1 MIKQDKL
8 TDINDIFPLFG
19 SSGDVLISK
28 YGDYALL
35 YEVHMPELNSLDA
48 EDYTGINSAFTKA
61 VNQLPEEL
69 ILQRS
74 DFCYPDLVTV
84 DPDPGSYLDKRFAY
98 HIGERPIIR
107 NRSYFTFIRRSKL
120 VSKHTLFSNFLQ
132 VKKGY
137 FTEDHYSAPE
147 VYAFEMQVAKFL
159 ESITTAYN
167 DPGKKITFTR
177 LNGEDAWELCA
188 GKYFSGDL
196 TGGKADNSPEIDNSL
211 PEQLIV
217 GNQYV
222 NVFAHNTDG
231 YPQFLETSVL
241 DDELSRKGHN
251 ELEIS
256 MFNKLAY
263 TLPFPHI
270 LTNVYFPLNQRQAK
284 ESLESKL
291 KLFSATAIGSSYN
304 AAKLK
309 NLSDFINALN
319 EHEQLRLIGHYFNVI
334 VLSSVTDRDQHL
346 KNLALTAN
354 RLDDKG
360 VRYNRQ
366 NHSILN
372 SFMWSMPGAARMI
385 PEDEYSVNIT
395 EHMLCYQIWEGN
407 TATALKGVRFC
418 DRKSGVPL
426 QVDLWNYPGL
436 QNHNQ
441 VTIGPSGTGKSFLLG
456 HIVRHY
462 IHQQTDVVIVDIGA
476 SYKKLSILEKEVS
489 KLGTIIE
496 SNKDN
501 PFNFNPFLIAVKQGN
516 AYYLRDAYDDGE
528 DDKNDKLNFISSLIF
543 TAWKAENEKISTEVY
558 TVLTEMI
565 ELYYAYFNER
575 SKEEMETRGS
585 TTDFDYPNFKGFYN
599 FFLEQFKK
607 VYPDLSEKHFDLQSF
622 RLVLK
627 AFATGQYKN
636 LFNCATNPDIFNDR
650 FVIFE
655 LEYIKDDKVLF
666 PITALLIMQVV
677 IQKMIRQKKTRKL
690 YFLLDEVWKILSSSM
705 QPFVKYMYKTARK
718 HGGGINIATQ
728 EFKDINSSGIGDT
741 IIGNSDTKI
750 LLRQK
755 KDVYEDLRTGFSL
768 TQHQLDLLY
777 SLRIEATFREVFFIF
792 LDKAKV
798 YRLEVSP
805 TEVAIHTSSDQDKR
819 AIYEDYDRHGNM
831 QLAVKKFVEHKFN
844 INPLIE

>member
-1 MIKQDKL
+1 MKKPGKT
-8 TDINDIFPLFG
+8 TDINDIFPLYG
-19 SSGDVLISK
+19 SSGDVIISK
-28 YGDYALL
+28 YGDYALI

-48 EDYTGINSAFTKA
+48 EDYTGINAAFTKA
-61 VNQLPEEL
+61 LNQLPEEI

-74 DFCYPDLVTV
+74 DFCYPDLVSV
-84 DPDPGSYLDKRFAY
+84 DPDPESYLDKRFAY

-107 NRSYFTFIRRSKL
+107 NRSYFTFIRKSAV
-120 VSKHTLFSNFLQ
+120 VSKHTLFSNFQ
-132 VKKGY
+132 QIKKGY
-137 FTEDHYSAPE
+137 FMENHYSAAM
-147 VYAFEMQVAKFL
+147 VYAFQMQVAKFL
-159 ESITTAYN
+159 ESITTAYH
-167 DPGKKITFTR
+167 DPGKKITFR
-177 LNGEDAWELCA
+177 LLKGDEAWDLCA
-188 GKYFSGDL
+188 GKYFSGNLDS
-196 TGGKADNSPEIDNSL
+196 GQAGNSPEIDNSL
-211 PEQLIV
+211 PEQLIA

-222 NVFAHNTDG
+222 NIFAHNTDG
-231 YPQFLETSVL
+231 YPQSLETSVL
-241 DDELSRKGHN
+241 DEELSRKGHN

-270 LTNVYFPLNQRQAK
+270 LTNVYVPLNQRQAK
-284 ESLESKL
+284 EALESKL

-304 AAKLK
+304 SAKLK
-309 NLSDFINALN
+309 NLSDFIDALN
-319 EHEQLRLIGHYFNVI
+319 AYEQLRLVGHYFNVI
-334 VLSSVTDRDQHL
+334 VFSSVTDREQHL
-346 KNLALTAN
+346 KNLAMTSN

-372 SFMWSMPGAARMI
+372 SFVWSMPGAARMI
-385 PEDEYSVNIT
+385 PEEEYSVNIT

-407 TATALKGVRFC
+407 TVSALKGVRFC

-426 QVDLWNYPGL
+426 QVDLWNYPGI

-441 VTIGPSGTGKSFLLG
+441 MTIGPSGMGKSFLLG
-456 HIVRHY
+456 HLVRHF
-462 IHQQTDVVIVDIGA
+462 IHQETDVVIVDIGA
-476 SYKKLSILEKEVS
+476 SYKKLSMLEKEIS
-489 KLGTIIE
+489 KIGTIIE
-496 SNKDN
+496 SNKEH
-501 PFNFNPFLIAVKQGN
+501 PFNFNPFLIAAKQGH
-516 AYYLRDAYDDGE
+516 AWHLRDESDDGD
-528 DDKNDKLNFISSLIF
+528 DDKKDKLNFISSLIF
-543 TAWKAENEKISTEVY
+543 TAWKAENETISTEVY

-565 ELYYAYFNER
+565 ELYYSYFNER
-575 SKEEMETRGS
+575 SKEELETQGS
-585 TTDFDYPNFKGFYN
+585 NIRFAYPDFKGFYA
-599 FFLEQFKK
+599 FFPEQFKK
-607 VYPDLSEKHFDLQSF
+607 NYPDLTEKHFDLQSF
-622 RLVLK
+622 QLVLK
-627 AFATGQYKN
+627 SFATGQYKH
-636 LFNCATNPDIFNDR
+636 LFNCASNPDIFNDR

-718 HGGGINIATQ
+718 HGAAINIATQ
-728 EFKDINSSGIGDT
+728 EFKDIASSGIGDT

-777 SLRIEATFREVFFIF
+777 SLRIEATFREVFFLF

-805 TEVAIHTSSDQDKR
+805 TEVAVHTSSAQDKR
-819 AIYEDYDRHGNM
+819 AIYEDYDRHGSM
-831 QLAVKKFVEHKFN
+831 QLAVKNFVEHKFN